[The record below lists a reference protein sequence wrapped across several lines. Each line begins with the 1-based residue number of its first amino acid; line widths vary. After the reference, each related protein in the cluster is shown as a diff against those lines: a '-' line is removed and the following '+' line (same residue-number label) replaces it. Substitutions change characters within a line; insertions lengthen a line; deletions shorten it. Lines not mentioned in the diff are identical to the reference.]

1 MQSLKMLCREIVTG
15 DNAKDTVQSGS
26 RSPGSGPAAG
36 RGETD
41 QHVRPSFGAPCPP
54 GPPHPCSAG
63 EPDSGCVCGAGGGF
77 HLWFTS
83 DKAPQWKGKIAGSGI
98 GRSGARPPIL
108 SSPVAACLSL
118 WYHRHNLNVAILT
131 SARGTVRRR
140 QLHS

>member
-1 MQSLKMLCREIVTG
+1 MLRTQCKVEVE
-15 DNAKDTVQSGS
+15 AQ
-26 RSPGSGPAAG
+26 G
-36 RGETD
+36 RGQQLDVERRTSTSVL
-41 QHVRPSFGAPCPP
+41 HSAPPALP
-54 GPPHPCSAG
+54 
-63 EPDSGCVCGAGGGF
+63 GCVCGAGGGF